1 MGELIKPWRR
11 IGDFNGRATRKE
23 FWSAM
28 IQLTLIFA
36 LLIAFFVALAQSE
49 PGAAVMILMSVL
61 LLAFLVVGAVVSTS
75 VAIRRIH
82 DFDVTGWLVL
92 TFYIPYLGGVAMIVI
107 GCIPGT
113 PSQNRFGH
121 DPRGGPALQQVFS

>member
-1 MGELIKPWRR
+1 MDELIKPWRR
-11 IGDFNGRATRKE
+11 VGDFNGRATRKE
-23 FWSAM
+23 YWSAM

-36 LLIAFFVALAQSE
+36 LLIAFFVALAQSA
-49 PGAAVMILMSVL
+49 PGPAVMILMSVL
-61 LLAFLVVGAVVSTS
+61 LLLFMVGAAVVGTS
-75 VAIRRIH
+75 VGIRRIH

-92 TFYIPYLGGVAMIVI
+92 TFYIPYLGWIAMIVI

-113 PSQNRFGH
+113 PSQNRWGH

>member
-1 MGELIKPWRR
+1 MGELLKPWKR
-11 IGDFNGRATRKE
+11 IGDFNGRAGRKE
-23 FWSAM
+23 YWSAM
-28 IQLTLIFA
+28 IQLTLIFVV
-36 LLIAFFVALAQSE
+36 LIAFFVAAEETLPS
-49 PGAAVMILMSVL
+49 PVVVLVMVVVL
-61 LLAFLVVGAVVSTS
+61 PVFLVVGAVVSTS

-92 TFYIPYLGGVAMIVI
+92 TLYIPYAGWIAAIVI

-113 PSQNRFGH
+113 PSHNRWGP